1 MTYGKIT
8 NKQREV
14 LEYLKQQVLQKGY
27 PPSVREICDAVGLKS
42 TSSVHAHLESLERNG
57 YIRKDPTK
65 PRAIEIVDDGFNLV
79 RTETVY
85 IPEVGKVAAGQP
97 ILAVENIDA
106 YLPFPAYMIP
116 QGKEVFVLTVKGD
129 SMVEAGIFDGDKLV
143 VAKQSTAQNG
153 EIVVALVDDSAT
165 VKTFY
170 KEDGYYRLQPENP
183 TLLLNLAVYFDSHQ
197 RNRAEAR
204 KYYTRFLN
212 MTRQNSS
219 MSRNREAVE
228 KRMQA
233 LR

>member
-85 IPEVGKVAAGQP
+85 IPEVG
-97 ILAVENIDA
+97 NIDA

-116 QGKEVFVLTVKGD
+116 QGKDVFVLTVKGD
-129 SMVEAGIFDGDKLV
+129 SMVDAGIFDGDKLV

-170 KEDGYYRLQPENP
+170 K
-183 TLLLNLAVYFDSHQ
+183 
-197 RNRAEAR
+197 
-204 KYYTRFLN
+204 
-212 MTRQNSS
+212 
-219 MSRNREAVE
+219 
-228 KRMQA
+228 
-233 LR
+233 